1 MKTNQKNEVQNSKVE
16 ASPSVKKINNPMYKK
31 IVLSSLMLF
40 ISTYAFAATAT
51 TVSGQIS
58 TWKATVK
65 SSLDAAV
72 LVFAI
77 VGAFLIFVQY
87 MQGNEQAQK
96 NLIRFVI
103 GLAVF
108 GLATLIAQTF
118 IGS

>member
-1 MKTNQKNEVQNSKVE
+1 
-16 ASPSVKKINNPMYKK
+16 
-31 IVLSSLMLF
+31 MLF
-40 ISTYAFAATAT
+40 ISTMHLLQQPPRFLDKLAA
-51 TVSGQIS
+51 
-58 TWKATVK
+58 WKATVK